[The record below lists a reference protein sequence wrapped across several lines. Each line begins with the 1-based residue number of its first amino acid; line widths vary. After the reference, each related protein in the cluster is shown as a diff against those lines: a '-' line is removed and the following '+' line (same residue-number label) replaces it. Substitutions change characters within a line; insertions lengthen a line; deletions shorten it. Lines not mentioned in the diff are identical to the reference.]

1 MILIILRLLV
11 WANMN
16 SNPIPV
22 GKKRDFILI
31 FEQAYTIP
39 ALKAVLE
46 ALPILA
52 LQWVIEGGMNGYHT
66 MVC

>member
-52 LQWVIEGGMNGYHT
+52 LQ
-66 MVC
+66 